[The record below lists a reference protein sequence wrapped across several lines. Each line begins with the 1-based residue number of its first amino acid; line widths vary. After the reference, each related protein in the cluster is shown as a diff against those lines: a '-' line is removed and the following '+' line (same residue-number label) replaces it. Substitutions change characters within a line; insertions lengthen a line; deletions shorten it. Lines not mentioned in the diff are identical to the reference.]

1 MEEELIRKA
10 LDMGA
15 DYCDIRTARVSGT
28 SLELKDS
35 QVEKA
40 IFGESEGMGIRV
52 LYNGAWGFYSTHD
65 MSEASLLNAL
75 ETAFKLAKA
84 TSQMGERK
92 TGMADVPVV
101 TDTVIW
107 QPKKDPMSTGIKE
120 KHELLRDMVTR
131 AKEVQGIKT
140 VSAGY
145 ADKTLYQRLVN
156 TDGSDVRTQVTR
168 TYVRASLVAKDGSNI
183 SSLVVSAGGTG
194 GFEVFEQ
201 TGQDPIENA
210 VEGAE
215 SAVRLLHAEK
225 SPSGLM
231 PVISDPDLTG
241 VFAHEAL
248 GHATEADLVLA
259 GDSCLEGMIGEMVG
273 SEVVTIIDDPTRANV
288 YGSFPYDD
296 EGVKA
301 RKKVLVENG
310 VLKTY
315 LLSRETAFKLGME
328 PNGSARAESIAYRPL
343 VRMSNT
349 FIDNGDHSF
358 EELVEDIKLGIY
370 AKGSR
375 GGQVDT
381 GKGTF
386 QFSAQEAF
394 LIENGEITKPLK
406 DVSFGGRTLEILK
419 SIDAVGN
426 DFRFGHPGSCGKG
439 QWVPVSD
446 GGPHI
451 RIKEANVGGA

>member
-1 MEEELIRKA
+1 
-10 LDMGA
+10 MGA
-15 DYCDIRTARVSGT
+15 DYCDIRISRASGT
-28 SLELKDS
+28 SLELKDE
-35 QVEKA
+35 QVQKA
-40 IFGESEGMGIRV
+40 IFGESEGAGIRV
-52 LYNGAWGFYSTHD
+52 LYGGAWGFYSTH
-65 MSEASLLNAL
+65 ELEEVSLMKAL
-75 ETAFKLAKA
+75 ETAFKLAK
-84 TSQMGERK
+84 SISSIGERK
-92 TGMADVPVV
+92 AGMADVPTVS
-101 TDTVIW
+101 DTAIW
-107 QPKKDPMSTGIKE
+107 APKKDPRNIDMGD
-120 KHELLRDMVTR
+120 KHELLRDVVSAAR
-131 AKEVQGIKT
+131 EKEGIKT

-145 ADKTLYQRLVN
+145 ADKTVYQRFLN
-156 TDGSDVRTQVTR
+156 SDGSDVRTEVTR
-168 TYVRASLVAKDGSNI
+168 TYIRSSVVAKDGDRI

-194 GFEVFEQ
+194 GFEVFDQ
-201 TGQDPIENA
+201 TGQNPIENA
-210 VEGAE
+210 REGAE
-215 SAVRLLHAEK
+215 SAIRLLHAGK
-225 SPSGLM
+225 SPSGKM

-259 GDSCLEGMIGEMVG
+259 GDSCLEGKIGEYVG

-301 RKKVLVENG
+301 RKKVLVEKG

-315 LLSRETAFKLGME
+315 LLSRETAYKLGME